1 LLVIRRVAGGV
12 PPVRYTP
19 LQRKPKEED
28 AVESLKDTE
37 GTRRAEGKEDSR
49 SLNHDR
55 LRQEMLRNMAG
66 LRAQLARVTGNPD
79 LASDLLHD
87 AIVTALQKLQ
97 TGELSDS
104 AHLAGYVYR
113 VALNHYRNYR
123 RKDRTNVSDSAGV
136 EGLVSADSKTRPV
149 DAIEA
154 TQWSRM
160 VKELLKEI
168 TPVRDR
174 ELLVRFYLYEQSKDE
189 LCRLFDLSELHFNR
203 VIYRARDRFR
213 ELLRRRG
220 FVKSDFLSIAA
231 ILMTVF

>member
-1 LLVIRRVAGGV
+1 M
-12 PPVRYTP
+12 
-19 LQRKPKEED
+19 
-28 AVESLKDTE
+28 ESLKDAD
-37 GTRRAEGKEDSR
+37 GTRRAEGEEDSR
-49 SLNHDR
+49 NLNHDR
-55 LRQEMLRNMAG
+55 LHQEMLQNMAG
-66 LRAQLARVTGNPD
+66 LRAQLARATGNQD
-79 LASDLLHD
+79 LAADLLHD
-87 AIVTALQKLQ
+87 AIVTALQKLRS
-97 TGELSDS
+97 GEISDS

-123 RKDRTNVSDSAGV
+123 RKDRVKVSDSVGI
-136 EGLVSADSKTRPV
+136 EDLVGADPKTSPS

-154 TQWSRM
+154 SHWARL

-168 TPVRDR
+168 TSVRDR

-213 ELLRRRG
+213 DLLHRRG
-220 FVKSDFLSIAA
+220 FVKSDFLSLAP